1 MSKKH
6 MAVVDFMDEGFLQE
20 ANRLFFHPRG
30 LALSVVIESGGSARL
45 SGIRDCREDPEG
57 IVFAKGLLSTDKAL
71 AVEDERLRHVSAREK
86 LLGDSIQALP

>member
-1 MSKKH
+1 
-6 MAVVDFMDEGFLQE
+6 MAVVDFRDEGFLQE

-45 SGIRDCREDPEG
+45 SGIWDCREDPDG

-71 AVEDERLRHVSAREK
+71 AMCLRARSFLEIVFKFFPK
-86 LLGDSIQALP
+86 LVP